1 MRLLILSQYYP
12 PEIGAAA
19 VRLSRLARLLAA
31 DGHTV
36 TVLTGMPNYP
46 SGKIQPPYRGKL
58 LCQELVEGVD
68 VRRVW
73 LYATP
78 SKQAHARILNQ
89 ISFMGA
95 AALRGMS
102 LPQPDAILVESHPL
116 FVTLAGGWLRRL
128 KRAPVVLNV
137 SDLWPESAVATGA
150 LRADSLIVKIAQRV
164 ERWAYTDAAHI
175 IGMTQG
181 VIDGI
186 LRVHPHPERVS
197 LITNAV
203 DLERFQPADAAER
216 VRARQALGLPL
227 DRPIAVHIGNMSLT
241 YDFDI
246 ILSAARRLPEIL
258 FVFVG
263 DGSQASY
270 VAREIETRQ
279 LDNVQMLGVLPHE
292 QMPLVWFAT
301 DVCLIALAD
310 HALAAGTR
318 PAKLYEALA
327 TGTPILAA
335 IRGEGAAVI
344 EQAEAGTVV
353 AVGDRDSYAAAL
365 RELMISPERRERMS
379 AAGRAFAE
387 KMFSPLVVKQAYQA
401 LLEQVAR
408 NASSIP
414 QQSL

>member
-31 DGHTV
+31 DGHSV

-58 LCQELVEGVD
+58 IYQELVDGVD

-78 SKQAHARILNQ
+78 SKRARARILNQ

-102 LPQPDAILVESHPL
+102 LPRPDAILVESHPL

-150 LRADSLIVKIAQRV
+150 LRAGSPIVKIAQRV
-164 ERWAYTDAAHI
+164 ERWAYADAAHI
-175 IGMTQG
+175 VGMTQG

-186 LRVHPHPERVS
+186 LRVHPRPEQVS

-203 DLERFQPADAAER
+203 DLDRFQPADAAG
-216 VRARQALGLPL
+216 RARARRALGLPH

-241 YDFDI
+241 YDFEM
-246 ILSAARRLPEIL
+246 ILSAAGHLPEVL

-263 DGSQASY
+263 DGSQAAY
-270 VAREIETRQ
+270 VVREIETRQ

-292 QMPLVWFAT
+292 EMPLVWSAA
-301 DVCLIALAD
+301 DICLIALAD

-318 PAKLYEALA
+318 PAKLYEAFA
-327 TGTPILAA
+327 TGTPIIAA

-344 EQAEAGTVV
+344 EQAQAGIVV
-353 AVGDRDSYAAAL
+353 AVGDRAGYAAAVRAL
-365 RELMISPERRERMS
+365 ATAPERRERMS

-387 KMFSPLVVKQAYQA
+387 KMFSPLVVKQAYQM
-401 LLEQVAR
+401 LFERVAR
-408 NASSIP
+408 T
-414 QQSL
+414 